1 MFAVL
6 ITACANKDEMK
17 LKEIIAKTEAAVQP
31 IATEANLAYWNGTIS
46 GDSAE
51 FDKYAKANMRLTEIY
66 SDKVVFASLKSIK
79 EKGNIKDSILKRE
92 LTVLYNQFLGNQT
105 DTALLNTIIKRT
117 SQLEQK
123 YAAFRASYNGKS
135 ISDNEVE
142 NVLSTSVN
150 NKELEKVWKSHKAIG
165 EVVSAD
171 VIELIKLR
179 NIVAKSLGFDNYHSM
194 SLELSGQNPA
204 EISTLFDELDSLT
217 KGAFVNLKNELDS
230 SFAIRYNIK
239 KEELMPWH
247 YQDRFFQ
254 EAPQLYNVD
263 LDKYYQGKSL
273 EELTQK
279 FYSSIGLDVSKIMA
293 QSDLYEKPLKNQHAY
308 CIDINGNSDVRV
320 LCNIKDNEKWM
331 GTMLHEF
338 GHGVYSLG
346 HDNPQNP
353 YFLRNAAHTFTTEA
367 VAMIFGRLSRNPEW
381 LRLNLGI
388 SNDEKVKIED
398 ACYKSLRLQQLVFSR
413 WTQVVYRFEK
423 AMYENPDQ
431 DLNALW
437 WNMVEKYQ
445 LLKKPEGRNSPD
457 WASKIHLA
465 LYPCYYHNYQ
475 LGELFASQ
483 MHYYIVN
490 NITKSGDIKNESYTG
505 KPEVGEWMSE
515 KVLSTG
521 MRYEWNEMIEK
532 ATGEKLTAKYFAKQF
547 VD

>member
-51 FDKYAKANMRLTEIY
+51 FDKYAKANMKLTEIY

-505 KPEVGEWMSE
+505 KPEVGKWMSE
-515 KVLSTG
+515 VL
-521 MRYEWNEMIEK
+521 
-532 ATGEKLTAKYFAKQF
+532 
-547 VD
+547 V

>member
-1 MFAVL
+1 MLAVL

-51 FDKYAKANMRLTEIY
+51 FDKYAKANMKLTEIY
-66 SDKVVFASLKSIK
+66 SDKVVFARLKSIK

-142 NVLSTSVN
+142 NVLSTSLN

-263 LDKYYQGKSL
+263 LDKYYKGKSL

-381 LRLNLGI
+381 LKLNLGI

-505 KPEVGEWMSE
+505 KPEVGKWMSE